1 MFQKM
6 RSVDLKARCR
16 KQLYKVLCRIEQD
29 HVQLVLLLKT
39 PYSVG
44 CYRKLF
50 KRTEKEKLI
59 RSDVFLLF
67 FIPSFSL
74 IKTSLTP
81 TFILWK
87 SWREKTERE
96 WTVETSCI
104 SGRYISLN
112 KSKDIVIYILRAIL
126 KSSSYSDLHIINSF
140 ERISFFFFLKLSI
153 TQFLVCGRLD
163 LKTLF

>member
-1 MFQKM
+1 MSHRARPCATCIVAQNSLFGRMLPKTFQKN
-6 RSVDLKARCR
+6 RKGKANSFWR
-16 KQLYKVLCRIEQD
+16 L
-29 HVQLVLLLKT
+29 
-39 PYSVG
+39 S
-44 CYRKLF
+44 
-50 KRTEKEKLI
+50 
-59 RSDVFLLF
+59 SF

-126 KSSSYSDLHIINSF
+126 KSSSYSDLHIKNSF
-140 ERISFFFFLKLSI
+140 ERISFFFFFLKLSI